1 LGDTARAGA
10 YLRQWHKGREEEGW
24 SEARL
29 TSTVGYMYADAGDLA
44 RAEECY
50 RRAVEIDPDD
60 DRALNDL
67 AYYLI
72 DRDIDIAEGLRLA
85 GRALEIFPDNP
96 GYLDTQ
102 GWGYYKLG
110 RCEEALEVLKR
121 AWDLTPY
128 YSHGIHSHKEVVE
141 AALAEES

>member
-1 LGDTARAGA
+1 MVRQARRAR
-10 YLRQWHKGREEEGW
+10 LVR
-24 SEARL
+24 ARL
-29 TSTVGYMYADAGDLA
+29 TATVGYIYADAGDRK

-60 DRALNDL
+60 DRGLNDL

-72 DRDIDIAEGLRLA
+72 DNDIDVDEGLRLA
-85 GRALEIFPDNP
+85 GRALEISPDNP
-96 GYLDTQ
+96 GYLDTE

-110 RCEEALEVLKR
+110 RSNEALEVLRR

-128 YSHGIHSHKEVVE
+128 YSHGIHSHIEVVE
-141 AALAEES
+141 AALAEEQ